1 MGRGG
6 GAGGIWEEHAKKK
19 NGFLRRVPKKK
30 IKEKGRVERNSE
42 IRVEN

>member
-1 MGRGG
+1 MRVGFGRSMP
-6 GAGGIWEEHAKKK
+6 KKK
-19 NGFLRRVPKKK
+19 GFLRRVPKKK